1 VRLAILTSRI
11 RVEEKLLI
19 EALRRR
25 AIAFDIIDDGELLL
39 DLSRPDEQWREY
51 DAVLYRSLSQS
62 RGLAV
67 LHVLEHW
74 GIRVCNSAAVT
85 ATCNDKLLT
94 TLALLRAEIPVPQT
108 LLAFDT
114 QVTIRGI
121 EALGYPVVL
130 KPTSGS
136 WGRLLARIND
146 RDAAEAVLEHQ
157 ETLGSYQH
165 HIHYVQEYIAKQQR
179 DIRAF
184 VVGERTIC
192 AIYRTSEHWVTNTA
206 RGAVA
211 SNCPVTP
218 ELESLCARAA
228 QAVGGGILAVDLL
241 EDPQRGLLVNEIN
254 ATMEFRNS
262 IAPTGV
268 DIPNEMIDYVFSGV
282 TIGTEGDASV
292 PTPHPHCRD
301 KDIRTDETIGHVGDA
316 SVPTP
321 HPHHSRPYGLAGI
334 EGDASVPTPHPHY
347 SRPYG
352 LQEEVVR

>member
-1 VRLAILTSRI
+1 MRLAILTSRV

-19 EALRRR
+19 DVLRRR
-25 AIAFDIIDDGELLL
+25 AIAFDIIDDGGLLL
-39 DLSRPDEQWREY
+39 NLSHPDERWRGY
-51 DAVLYRSLSQS
+51 DAVLCRSLSQS

-67 LHVLEHW
+67 LQVLEHW
-74 GIRVCNSAAVT
+74 GIHVYNPAAVT

-94 TLALLRAEIPVPQT
+94 TLTLLRAGIPTPST
-108 LLAFDT
+108 LLAFDPQAT
-114 QVTIRGI
+114 MRGI
-121 EALGYPVVL
+121 EMLGYPAVL
-130 KPTSGS
+130 KPIHGS

-165 HIHYVQEYIAKQQR
+165 HIHYIQEHIAKPQR

-184 VVGERTIC
+184 VVGDRTIC

-218 ELESLCARAA
+218 ELDSLCVRAA
-228 QAVGGGILAVDLL
+228 QAVGGGILAIDIL
-241 EDPQRGLLVNEIN
+241 EDPERGLLVNEIN

-268 DIPNEMIDYVFSGV
+268 DIPNAMLDYVLSGV
-282 TIGTEGDASV
+282 QEGA
-292 PTPHPHCRD
+292 TR
-301 KDIRTDETIGHVGDA
+301 
-316 SVPTP
+316 
-321 HPHHSRPYGLAGI
+321 
-334 EGDASVPTPHPHY
+334 
-347 SRPYG
+347 
-352 LQEEVVR
+352 

>member
-1 VRLAILTSRI
+1 MVRLAILTSRI

-19 EALRRR
+19 EALRQR
-25 AIAFDIIDDGELLL
+25 AIAFDIIDDGELLF
-39 DLSRPDEQWREY
+39 DLSNPDERWREY
-51 DAVLYRSLSQS
+51 DAVLYRSVSQS

-67 LHVLEHW
+67 LHILEHW
-74 GIRVCNSAAVT
+74 GIPVYNSAAVT

-94 TLALLRAEIPVPQT
+94 TLALLRADIPTPRT
-108 LLAFDT
+108 LLAFEP
-114 QVTIRGI
+114 QVTVRAM
-121 EALGYPVVL
+121 EMLGYPVVL
-130 KPTSGS
+130 KPTTGS

-165 HIHYVQEYIAKQQR
+165 HIHYVQEHITKPQR

-211 SNCPVTP
+211 SNCPITP
-218 ELESLCARAA
+218 ELESLCRRAA
-228 QAVGGGILAVDLL
+228 QAVGGGILAIDVF

-268 DIPNEMIDYVFSGV
+268 DIPNLMLDYVLSNV
-282 TIGTEGDASV
+282 
-292 PTPHPHCRD
+292 R
-301 KDIRTDETIGHVGDA
+301 
-316 SVPTP
+316 
-321 HPHHSRPYGLAGI
+321 
-334 EGDASVPTPHPHY
+334 
-347 SRPYG
+347 
-352 LQEEVVR
+352 EEVMR

>member
-1 VRLAILTSRI
+1 MRLAILTSRI
-11 RVEEKLLI
+11 RVEERLLI
-19 EALRRR
+19 DALRQR
-25 AIAFDIIDDGELLL
+25 AIAFDIVDDGELLL
-39 DLSRPDEQWREY
+39 DLSYPDERWREY
-51 DAVLYRSLSQS
+51 DAVLCRSMSQS
-62 RGLAV
+62 RGLAM

-74 GIRVCNSAAVT
+74 GVRVYNPATVT

-94 TLALLRAEIPVPQT
+94 TLALLRAGIPTPHT
-108 LLAFDT
+108 MLAFDS
-114 QVTIRGI
+114 QVAIKGMDM
-121 EALGYPVVL
+121 LSYPVVL

-146 RDAAEAVLEHQ
+146 RDAAEAVLEHR

-165 HIHYVQEYIAKQQR
+165 HIHYIQEYIAKPQR

-218 ELESLCARAA
+218 ELDSLCMRAA
-228 QAVGGGILAVDLL
+228 HAVGGGILAIDVL
-241 EDPQRGLLVNEIN
+241 EDERRGLLINEIN

-268 DIPNEMIDYVFSGV
+268 DIPNAMLDYVLSC
-282 TIGTEGDASV
+282 A
-292 PTPHPHCRD
+292 
-301 KDIRTDETIGHVGDA
+301 
-316 SVPTP
+316 
-321 HPHHSRPYGLAGI
+321 
-334 EGDASVPTPHPHY
+334 
-347 SRPYG
+347 
-352 LQEEVVR
+352 QEEAVR

>member
-1 VRLAILTSRI
+1 MRLAILTSRI
-11 RVEEKLLI
+11 RVEERLLI
-19 EALRRR
+19 DALRQR
-25 AIAFDIIDDGELLL
+25 AIAFDIVDDGELLL
-39 DLSRPDEQWREY
+39 DLSHPDERWREY
-51 DAVLYRSLSQS
+51 DAVLCRSMSQS
-62 RGLAV
+62 RGLAM

-74 GIRVCNSAAVT
+74 GVRVYNPATVT

-94 TLALLRAEIPVPQT
+94 TLALLRAGIPTPHT
-108 LLAFDT
+108 MLAFDS
-114 QVTIRGI
+114 QVAIKGMDM
-121 EALGYPVVL
+121 LGYPVVL

-146 RDAAEAVLEHQ
+146 RDAAEAVLEHR

-165 HIHYVQEYIAKQQR
+165 HIHYIQEYIAKPQR

-218 ELESLCARAA
+218 ELDSLCVRTA
-228 QAVGGGILAVDLL
+228 QAVGGGILAIDVL
-241 EDPQRGLLVNEIN
+241 EDERRGLLVNEIN

-268 DIPNEMIDYVFSGV
+268 DIPNAMLDYVLSCV
-282 TIGTEGDASV
+282 
-292 PTPHPHCRD
+292 
-301 KDIRTDETIGHVGDA
+301 
-316 SVPTP
+316 
-321 HPHHSRPYGLAGI
+321 
-334 EGDASVPTPHPHY
+334 
-347 SRPYG
+347 
-352 LQEEVVR
+352 QEEAVR

>member
-1 VRLAILTSRI
+1 MRLAILTSRI
-11 RVEEKLLI
+11 RVEERLLI
-19 EALRRR
+19 DALRQR
-25 AIAFDIIDDGELLL
+25 AIAFDIVDDGELLL
-39 DLSRPDEQWREY
+39 DLSHPDERWREY
-51 DAVLYRSLSQS
+51 DAVLCRSMSQS
-62 RGLAV
+62 RGLAM

-74 GIRVCNSAAVT
+74 GVRVYNPATVT

-94 TLALLRAEIPVPQT
+94 TLALLRAGIPTPHT
-108 LLAFDT
+108 MLAFDS
-114 QVTIRGI
+114 QVAMKGMDM
-121 EALGYPVVL
+121 LSYPVVL

-146 RDAAEAVLEHQ
+146 HDAAEAVLEHR

-165 HIHYVQEYIAKQQR
+165 HIHYIQEYIAKPQR

-218 ELESLCARAA
+218 ELDSLCMRAA
-228 QAVGGGILAVDLL
+228 HAVGEGILAIDVL
-241 EDPQRGLLVNEIN
+241 EDERRGLLVNEIN

-268 DIPNEMIDYVFSGV
+268 DIPNAMLDYVLGCV
-282 TIGTEGDASV
+282 
-292 PTPHPHCRD
+292 
-301 KDIRTDETIGHVGDA
+301 
-316 SVPTP
+316 
-321 HPHHSRPYGLAGI
+321 
-334 EGDASVPTPHPHY
+334 
-347 SRPYG
+347 
-352 LQEEVVR
+352 QEEAVR

>member
-1 VRLAILTSRI
+1 MVRLAILTSRI

-19 EALRRR
+19 EALRQR
-25 AIAFDIIDDGELLL
+25 AIAFDIIDDGELLF
-39 DLSRPDEQWREY
+39 DLSRPDERWREY
-51 DAVLYRSLSQS
+51 DAVLYRSVSQS

-74 GIRVCNSAAVT
+74 GIPVYNPAAVT
-85 ATCNDKLLT
+85 VICNDKLLT
-94 TLALLRAEIPVPQT
+94 TLALLRAGIPTPRT
-108 LLAFDT
+108 LLAFEP
-114 QVTIRGI
+114 QVTIRAM
-121 EALGYPVVL
+121 EMLGYPVVL
-130 KPTSGS
+130 KPTTGS

-165 HIHYVQEYIAKQQR
+165 HIHYVQEHITKPQR

-184 VVGERTIC
+184 VVGEQTIC

-218 ELESLCARAA
+218 ELESLCVRAA
-228 QAVGGGILAVDLL
+228 QAVGGGILAIDLL
-241 EDPQRGLLVNEIN
+241 EDPERGFLVNEIN

-268 DIPNEMIDYVFSGV
+268 DIPNLMLDYVLSNV
-282 TIGTEGDASV
+282 
-292 PTPHPHCRD
+292 R
-301 KDIRTDETIGHVGDA
+301 
-316 SVPTP
+316 
-321 HPHHSRPYGLAGI
+321 
-334 EGDASVPTPHPHY
+334 
-347 SRPYG
+347 
-352 LQEEVVR
+352 QEVVR